1 MCWGTAFRFRMYT
14 PGNEQPFDN
23 SIYQLEGQNGVNI
36 TENEEFISISKGKIE
51 ARVRKYPWEVS
62 YYLDGKLKTKEQ
74 IKDSNVDNM
83 CKNLPVGFTYDEIKR
98 LLALMKQ
105 CIYMQ
110 MKNSTVSEKN
120 LRIFVRE
127 DRLLIV
133 GKQML

>member
-1 MCWGTAFRFRMYT
+1 MIFLTGIKSYTERTDGVEFCSRYLQREHSKSVHSMCWGNRIFVFVCIRLEMSSL
-14 PGNEQPFDN
+14 FDN

-83 CKNLPVGFTYDEIKR
+83 CKNLPVGFTYDENKENYWR
-98 LLALMKQ
+98 
-105 CIYMQ
+105 
-110 MKNSTVSEKN
+110 
-120 LRIFVRE
+120 
-127 DRLLIV
+127 
-133 GKQML
+133 